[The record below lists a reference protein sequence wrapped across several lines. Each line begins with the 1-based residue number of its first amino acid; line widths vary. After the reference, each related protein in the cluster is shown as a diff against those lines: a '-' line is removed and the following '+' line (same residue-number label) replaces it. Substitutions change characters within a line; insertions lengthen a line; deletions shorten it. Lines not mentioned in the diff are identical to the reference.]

1 MADRAKY
8 LTLVVAL
15 YAVGMCV
22 LVAAVA
28 TLFDREFLE
37 VIVNLAPALIIC
49 FLGVIIHGL
58 RHDLDS

>member
-1 MADRAKY
+1 MADRAEY

-28 TLFDREFLE
+28 ALFDREFLE
-37 VIVNLAPALIIC
+37 VTVNLAPALVIC